1 METKQV
7 QFSAETRNLL
17 VALYSRAHDA
27 KSDRPILGDRL
38 AARAVE
44 SIEDY
49 DRLKTQLK
57 MRDDDAIALAIR
69 GLEFDRWIRDFLARN
84 PRSVVLH
91 LGAGL
96 DGRVFRI
103 DPSDDVEWYDL
114 DLPEIAQLYRDL
126 FPRRDRHH
134 HVIGASA
141 LDPAW
146 LADIPADRP
155 VLVVAEGL
163 LVYFTEDEVRDLV
176 TRLVNRFPSGELLFD
191 AYTPFSVKAM
201 NKHWTVKATGKSF
214 VWGLDDPKSL
224 EDWAPGLEHLL
235 EWTFTDSPYVAHMP
249 WTSRIMC
256 RIMNAIPVL
265 RKYNRV
271 MRYSF

>member
-1 METKQV
+1 MQTKV
-7 QFSAETRNLL
+7 QFSAATRNLL

-27 KSDRPILGDRL
+27 KSGRPILNDRL
-38 AARAVE
+38 AVRAVE

-49 DRLKTQLK
+49 DELKVQLK
-57 MRDDDAIALAIR
+57 MRDDDAISLAIR
-69 GLEFDRWIRDFLARN
+69 GKEVDRWVQDFLIRN

-103 DPSDDVEWYDL
+103 EPSDDVEWYDL
-114 DLPEIAQLYRDL
+114 DLPEIAQIYRDL
-126 FPRRDRHH
+126 FPERDHH

-141 LDPAW
+141 LDPDW
-146 LADIPADRP
+146 LDSIPSDRP
-155 VLVVAEGL
+155 VLVVAEGV
-163 LVYFTEDEVRDLV
+163 LVYFTEDQVRDLI
-176 TRLVNRFPSGELLFD
+176 TRIVGRFPKGELLFD

-201 NKHWTVKATGKSF
+201 NKHWTVKATGQRF
-214 VWGLDDPKSL
+214 IWGLEDPKTL
-224 EDWAPGLEHLL
+224 EQWDPRIEHKL
-235 EWTFTDSPYVAHMP
+235 EWTFTDSPYVSHMP

-256 RIMNAIPVL
+256 KIMNAIPVL

-271 MRYSF
+271 MRYTF